1 MKDAMPTASGVRRK
15 VVRDQTRHQAIIIC
29 DDHAAIR
36 AGVSHILE
44 QRNKHI
50 VGACGAV
57 AELLALVRKHP
68 DAIVVIDL
76 GIDQLPFPELM
87 TKLRKA
93 APPCRVVV
101 YSMREAPGTIEL
113 CYDAGAIAFV
123 PKSDDPEEIVRA
135 VDRAEQSERYLP
147 PSVASSLANFHLE
160 DRRSPL
166 GMLSAQEREVFVG
179 YARGEVV
186 DALAGRLGVSDKRI
200 QNLLSLISKKL
211 DAPRSAFYQIARRCG
226 VVDV

>member
-1 MKDAMPTASGVRRK
+1 MKDAMPAASEIKRK
-15 VVRDQTRHQAIIIC
+15 IGRDENRHQAIIIC

-36 AGVSHILE
+36 AGVRHILE
-44 QRNKHI
+44 QRNKDI
-50 VGACGAV
+50 VGACGTV
-57 AELLALVRKHP
+57 PELLALVRRHP

-93 APPCRVVV
+93 APPCRIVV

-123 PKSDDPEEIVRA
+123 PKSDDPEEIIRA
-135 VDRAEQSERYLP
+135 VERAEQSERYLP
-147 PSVASSLANFHLE
+147 PSVASSLANFHIE

-166 GMLSAQEREVFVG
+166 GMLSAQEKEVFVG
-179 YARGEVV
+179 YARGESV

-200 QNLLSLISKKL
+200 QNLLSQVVKKI
-211 DAPRSAFYQIARRCG
+211 DAPRSAFFQVARRFG
-226 VVDV
+226 VVE